1 MSMVPLPP
9 VLRAYIS
16 AHGIDSRSVLSDGR
30 LALQFDNRWR
40 VQVRPLGDE
49 RLLLS
54 AVLLDVSRLS
64 SVQREELLLPLAA
77 YALGVI
83 RDHASALALDLP
95 AGRLM
100 LQQQV
105 PSDVNLAQLESALG
119 DFVNLLSFW
128 SGSTRMEAVRQQIA
142 PTRG

>member
-16 AHGIDSRSVLSDGR
+16 AHGIDSRPVLSDGR

-128 SGSTRMEAVRQQIA
+128 SGSTRMEAARQQIA
-142 PTRG
+142 PTSG